1 MSGSSG
7 ISMGTESEGQVE
19 IIVKKGE
26 FLRAH
31 DEDLTG
37 Q

>member
-1 MSGSSG
+1 LIVQAGDHKIG
-7 ISMGTESEGQVE
+7 EGQVE

-26 FLRAH
+26 FLRTH